1 MKHILNDLTEQ
12 EKNSIREQHTGG
24 MKVMTESFS
33 KLINSKL
40 GDVKPILA
48 EQDIIGMANQIL
60 NGFGDSDK
68 KVKEFCDL
76 CKKSKAQPHP
86 RANRFADV
94 IRNAVQGAGTNEE
107 SIYHVFDSLAQQAN
121 DGEKFDEFCSL
132 VKAYQQSYNVD
143 LHTDLSSDI
152 SDESEW
158 VRIMRP
164 IRDLLVAD
172 RISSSDTRPENQ
184 TTTNA
189 PRPLPPTSRPTG
201 SNPRRPSVN

>member
-60 NGFGDSDK
+60 NGSGDSDT

-76 CKKSKAQPHP
+76 CKTSKAQPHP
-86 RANRFADV
+86 RSNRFADV
-94 IRNAVQGAGTNEE
+94 IRDAVQGVGTNEE
-107 SIYHVFDSLAQQAN
+107 SIFHVFDSLAQQVD

-132 VKAYQQSYNVD
+132 VKSYQQSYNVD

-164 IRDLLVAD
+164 IRDLLIAD
-172 RISSSDTRPENQ
+172 RSRINKMMSSSSNQ
-184 TTTNA
+184 TTSQ
-189 PRPLPPTSRPTG
+189 PKSPTSRT
-201 SNPRRPSVN
+201 RERQF

>member
-24 MKVMTESFS
+24 MKVMTENFS
-33 KLINSKL
+33 KLLNSKL

-60 NGFGDSDK
+60 NGSGDSNQ

-76 CKKSKAQPHP
+76 CKKSKAQPHG
-86 RANRFADV
+86 RANRFADI
-94 IRNAVQGAGTNEE
+94 IRDAIQGVGTHEE
-107 SIYHVFDSLAQQAN
+107 AIYHVFNSMEQQVDA
-121 DGEKFDEFCSL
+121 DAGELYFDEFCAL

-143 LHTDLSSDI
+143 LYTDLSSDI

-158 VRIMRP
+158 AKIMRP
-164 IRDLLVAD
+164 IRDLLTLD
-172 RISSSDTRPENQ
+172 SYKKTSSRDGGQSNQ
-184 TTTNA
+184 QTPSQTPQRTTS
-189 PRPLPPTSRPTG
+189 PTSRMP
-201 SNPRRPSVN
+201 VK